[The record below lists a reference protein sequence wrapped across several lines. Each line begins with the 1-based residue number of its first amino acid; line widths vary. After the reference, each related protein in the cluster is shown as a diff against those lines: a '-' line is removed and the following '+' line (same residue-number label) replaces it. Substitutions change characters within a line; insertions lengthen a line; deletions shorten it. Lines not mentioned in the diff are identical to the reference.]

1 MGYSKETER
10 QNQALNDILAGNETE
25 KRVMV
30 GYKSK
35 EKEKGDIIPKMTE
48 IMQDVR
54 MPLFCKECGK
64 VMKKRLDDKMWRLY
78 GHCFDCQIKI
88 ENKLRIEGK
97 YEEWEKEKIKQNK
110 IAFIKDQIQTI
121 EEWKDMKAPEWYNQV
136 GVNYPEMEK
145 EKWSVDTTHIKL
157 MAEEALEEYIKI
169 LNGLEKK
176 E

>member
-10 QNQALNDILAGNETE
+10 QNQALNDILSGNETE

-30 GYKSK
+30 GYKIK

-54 MPLFCKECGK
+54 MPLFCKECNK

-145 EKWSVDTTHIKL
+145 EKWSVDTSHIKL
-157 MAEEALEEYIKI
+157 MAEEALEEYTKI

>member
-10 QNQALNDILAGNETE
+10 QNQALNDILSGNETE

-54 MPLFCKECGK
+54 MPLFCKECNN
-64 VMKKRLDDKMWRLY
+64 VMKKGLDDKMWRLY

-110 IAFIKDQIQTI
+110 IAFIKDQMQTI

-145 EKWSVDTTHIKL
+145 EKWSVDTSHIKL
-157 MAEEALEEYIKI
+157 MAEEALEEYTKI

>member
-1 MGYSKETER
+1 MGYSKEIER
-10 QNQALNDILAGNETE
+10 QDQALGDILAGRKTE

-30 GYKSK
+30 GYEGE

-78 GHCFDCQIKI
+78 GHCFDCQIII

-97 YEEWEKEKIKQNK
+97 YEEWQNEKIKQNK
-110 IAFIKDQIQTI
+110 IAFIKDQMQTI

-157 MAEEALEEYIKI
+157 MAEEALEEYNKV
-169 LNGLEKK
+169 LSDLEKK

>member
-54 MPLFCKECGK
+54 MPLFCKECNK

-110 IAFIKDQIQTI
+110 IAFIKDQMQTI

-145 EKWSVDTTHIKL
+145 EKWSVDTSHIKL
-157 MAEEALEEYIKI
+157 MAEEALEEYTKI